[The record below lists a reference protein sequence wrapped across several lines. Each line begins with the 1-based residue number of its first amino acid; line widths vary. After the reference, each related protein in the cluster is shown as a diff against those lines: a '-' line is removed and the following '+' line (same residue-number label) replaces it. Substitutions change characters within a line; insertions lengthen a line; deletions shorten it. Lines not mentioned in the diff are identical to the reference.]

1 MQIWRKITN
10 LLPRAAQTILA
21 PQATPMPLLKT
32 IKAIVATRATI
43 IESLAKD
50 VQRKD
55 EESGG
60 KFSSQLMD

>member
-1 MQIWRKITN
+1 
-10 LLPRAAQTILA
+10 
-21 PQATPMPLLKT
+21 MPLLRT
-32 IKAIVATRATI
+32 MKAIVATRATI

-60 KFSSQLMD
+60 KSSSQLMDWIQSPTALTSY